1 LGRVRRLRSPVNS
14 IPIEVAM
21 NQADFRAATPYAT
34 LGTTAIE
41 APAEAR
47 LSFIR
52 KTYMHLAAAIYAL
65 VGLEFVYFN
74 FFPLDQWV
82 PNLFSVRWGWFL
94 LFGAYIVVSTIAD
107 NWARSDASVGKQY
120 TGLFTYT
127 FAFSVILCPLLW
139 IANQFVTPVGGVE
152 FSPIAVAAVA
162 TLAIFGVLTA
172 TVFLTR
178 TDFSFLGPILGIA
191 SMVLMGVVAL
201 AMFGWLNLGT
211 GAFLVFVA
219 FAGAAILY
227 DTSNILHHY
236 RTDQYVAASLRLFA
250 SLGLLFWYVLQIV
263 ISFSSRR

>member
-1 LGRVRRLRSPVNS
+1 
-14 IPIEVAM
+14 M
-21 NQADFRAATPYAT
+21 NAADFRASTPYAM
-34 LGTTAIE
+34 LGTTAID
-41 APAEAR
+41 APADAR
-47 LSFIR
+47 LTFIR
-52 KTYMHLAAAIYAL
+52 KTYTHLAAAIYAL
-65 VGLEFVYFN
+65 VALEFIYFRTL
-74 FFPLDQWV
+74 PLDQWV
-82 PNLFSVRWGWFL
+82 PSLFSFRWGWML
-94 LFGAYIVVSTIAD
+94 LFLGYVVVSNVAD
-107 NWARSDASVGKQY
+107 SWARSDASVGKQY
-120 TGLFTYT
+120 TGLLTYT

-139 IANQFVTPVGGVE
+139 IANQFTTEFGGTE
-152 FSPIAVAAVA
+152 FSPITVAAVA

-178 TDFSFLGPILGIA
+178 KDFSFLGPILGIA

-227 DTSNILHHY
+227 DTSNVLHHY